1 MRNGCDVQTSN
12 KLIISIHYLRSILYV
27 FMNITRDERTYSV
40 RSSKEYSLLL
50 FQTGNSC
57 WEFKSL
63 LDITAKQFHRKFSP
77 ILPTIEP
84 TLAQSI
90 DTFLKTFSTSCQK
103 LTSNHALRNGWQ
115 RMRRRAHQY
124 QIRNRPRVG
133 VSKKA
138 ASSLDL
144 LLSTLV
150 SRFNDIDRLSSPTL
164 HPRFLL

>member
-27 FMNITRDERTYSV
+27 FMNITRDERTYSLV
-40 RSSKEYSLLL
+40 RSTLLL
-50 FQTGNSC
+50 FQTENSS

>member
-27 FMNITRDERTYSV
+27 FMNITRDERTYSLV
-40 RSSKEYSLLL
+40 RSTLLL

-90 DTFLKTFSTSCQK
+90 DTFLKTFSTSSQK